1 MMGLNAHLIQAQL
14 KETAPTITCFDAV
27 TSTNSVLKEQM
38 ANKSD
43 PQVVLATE
51 QTQGRGRRGRSWVS
65 PKHGGLYMSYGH
77 LSGLPAGQ
85 LAPLSLV
92 LATSVASALPAPVHI
107 KWPNDLV
114 IPVQDLWAKVG
125 GCLVELSVGLPS
137 KHLAVLG
144 VGLNLKLDDAL
155 TDVSAI
161 DQAWANVPDITDINP
176 LAASVINQLSDDLRL
191 FEMHGFDAFRARWA
205 ALHMLNGRA
214 VNVTSDQNHRFDGVA
229 GEVNA
234 TGQLSV
240 ATDHGIEWVSAA
252 DVSVRLG

>member
-1 MMGLNAHLIQAQL
+1 MMGLDARLIQAQL
-14 KETAPTITCFDAV
+14 KDTAPTITCFDAV
-27 TSTNSVLKEQM
+27 TSTNSVLKAQM

-51 QTQGRGRRGRSWVS
+51 QTKGRGRRGRSWLS
-65 PKHGGLYMSYGH
+65 PKHAGLYMSYGH
-77 LSGLPAGQ
+77 LSALPAGQ

-92 LATSVASALPAPVHI
+92 LATSVATALPAPVHI

-114 IPVQDLWAKVG
+114 IQIQDRWAKVG
-125 GCLVELSVGLPS
+125 GCLVELSVGLPP

-144 VGLNLKLDDAL
+144 VGLNLRLDATL

-161 DQAWANVPDITDINP
+161 GQAWANVPNITDINQ
-176 LAASVINQLSDDLRL
+176 LAASVIKQLSDDLAL
-191 FEMHGFDAFRARWA
+191 FEAYGFDAFNARWA
-205 ALHMLNGRA
+205 ALHVLNGQA
-214 VNVTSDQNHRFDGVA
+214 VTVTSEDQRFDGVA

-234 TGQLSV
+234 MGQLSV
-240 ATDHGIEWVSAA
+240 ATDRGIEWVSAA